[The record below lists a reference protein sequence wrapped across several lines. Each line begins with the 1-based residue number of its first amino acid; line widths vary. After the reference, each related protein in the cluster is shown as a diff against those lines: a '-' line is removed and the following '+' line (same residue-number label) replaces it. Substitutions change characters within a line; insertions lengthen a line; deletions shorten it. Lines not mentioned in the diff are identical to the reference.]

1 MNLSEAL
8 DIQGQLTLQK
18 RTADDRI
25 IEVIQA
31 QNSIVLTGRDLVA
44 RLFIKGVQDTIKPVS
59 HVAVGTGT
67 NPVNPQTDRS
77 LAKELFRKSIKP
89 IDIGRDLQP
98 VVDKEGITRKKVTI
112 TADLGLTEAND
123 GLTEAALF
131 TGDPTD
137 TNAVMYNRVVFPVI
151 NKSKD
156 FQLTLIWEI
165 LF

>member
-18 RTADDRI
+18 RHADDRI

-31 QNSIVLTGRDLVA
+31 QNSIVLTGRELVA
-44 RLFIKGVQDTIKPVS
+44 KLFIKEVKDTIKPVS

-67 NPVNPQTDRS
+67 AAVNPQNSKLET
-77 LAKELFRKSIKP
+77 ELFRKP
-89 IDIGRDLQP
+89 INLINVSRDLQS
-98 VVDKEGITRKKVTI
+98 VDYQGSIRKKVMI
-112 TADLGLTEAND
+112 TADLDLQEAIG

-131 TGDPTD
+131 TGDAKD
-137 TNAVMYNRVVFPVI
+137 ANAVMYNRVVFPVI
-151 NKSKD
+151 NKSAD
-156 FQLTLIWEI
+156 FKLTLIWEI